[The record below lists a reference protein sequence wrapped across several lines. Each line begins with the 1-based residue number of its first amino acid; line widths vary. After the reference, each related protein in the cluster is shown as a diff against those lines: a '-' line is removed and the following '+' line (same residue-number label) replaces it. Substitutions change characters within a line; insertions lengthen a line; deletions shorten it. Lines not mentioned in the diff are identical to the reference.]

1 MKYKLTVFTL
11 NGCGHCMLL
20 KTNLDHL
27 KIPYKEVEVSKNEST
42 WNQIVEQ
49 TKQNRLPTVYL
60 AQEGKDEGKIYI
72 PEIDFKSID
81 EIVNEI
87 KNYF

>member
-27 KIPYKEVEVSKNEST
+27 IIPYNEIEISKNQKIWFE
-42 WNQIVEQ
+42 IVEQ
-49 TKQNRLPTVYL
+49 TKQDRIPVVYISDID
-60 AQEGKDEGKIYI
+60 KNEGKIYI
-72 PEIDFKSID
+72 PEVDYKTID
-81 EIVNEI
+81 ELINII
-87 KNYF
+87 KSHF